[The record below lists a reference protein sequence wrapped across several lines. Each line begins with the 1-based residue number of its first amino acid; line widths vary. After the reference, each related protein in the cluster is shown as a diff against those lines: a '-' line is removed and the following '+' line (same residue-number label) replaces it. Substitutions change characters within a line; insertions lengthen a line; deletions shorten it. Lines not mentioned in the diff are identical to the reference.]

1 MKKRIHAFLL
11 AVVMLFTLV
20 VPTFAQSITLAASTT
35 AVKAGED
42 VTVTVSF
49 DEDLADVSGL
59 QMLLHFNSDLFTF
72 KSAEEFD
79 TSAYV
84 IQNAKG
90 TDPDRYMVINWASL
104 RGKGTIKAGK
114 YVACTF
120 TAKENIAD
128 ASTAEFTAEVNM
140 EETSMAP
147 GAADPVYDNSIL
159 SVTVTPAAPAV
170 EGYAVAASAVN
181 PSVTVNE
188 DAQVAL
194 RVTNSDA
201 AAYNAYYME
210 VSYDSAKL
218 TYKSINTDVSVT
230 DNGGVLKIAG
240 YGADRTC
247 GTDNIVLTFTAKA
260 TGEAKVAVTSAKVD
274 AKANAVE
281 KDAPAA
287 TITTDEATITVG
299 GYQVTLPDAFTGAA
313 AATPGESYTFTAK
326 DTSRKYDFTGS
337 TMNGEAVTVIDNGD
351 GIYTIENVTGA
362 LVIIAEEKA
371 AMVTINLTNN
381 TAATVSGLADGQ
393 QVEPDVALN
402 FMAIDMSGK
411 ELVVTINGETLAPAG
426 SQMGRYTYTIPAEKV
441 TGDVLNVVIS
451 YKAEDKATI
460 VETGDWTDVTNR
472 GGWTQ
477 SGDQVAAGTNLNF
490 TMTQQEGY
498 TYTVTVNGTAL
509 TGQSRQGTNFYTYTI
524 DGATYVKAGETTTIS
539 ITKTAAQPA
548 YTVTVSEYLKL
559 DGRSV
564 FLITAVGDVAEGKLL
579 AYDGN
584 AMYWSEKYND
594 GKGAYVW
601 LVSSDKALAEVQA
614 EETAAKLTVID
625 ANETNKVSVSYN
637 GDVNLTGTADI
648 NDAQLVWNMY
658 NAEYKAD
665 TDFQTVNRLKYL
677 SADMNGDGKLDTTD
691 AAAIVAALINQ

>member
-1 MKKRIHAFLL
+1 
-11 AVVMLFTLV
+11 MLFTLV
-20 VPTFAQSITLAASTT
+20 VPAFAQSITLAASTT

-59 QMLLHFNSDLFTF
+59 QMLLHFNSDLFRF

-104 RGKGTIKAGK
+104 RGKGTIKAGE

-140 EETSMAP
+140 AETSMAP

-170 EGYAVAASAVN
+170 EGYAVAASALN
-181 PSVTVNE
+181 ASVTVGE

-194 RVTNSDA
+194 RITNSDA
-201 AAYNAYYME
+201 EKYNAYYME
-210 VSYDSAKL
+210 ISYDSAKL
-218 TYKSINTDVSVT
+218 TYKGINTDASVT

-240 YGADRTC
+240 YGADKAC
-247 GTDNIVLTFTAKA
+247 GTDDIVLTFTANS

-274 AKANAVE
+274 AKVNAVE
-281 KDAPAA
+281 NDAPSATVTATEAA
-287 TITTDEATITVG
+287 ITVG
-299 GYQVTLPDAFTGAA
+299 GYQVTLPDGFTGAPA
-313 AATPGESYTFTAK
+313 AKPGESYTFTATDPSK
-326 DTSRKYDFTGS
+326 KYDFSGS
-337 TMNGEAVTVIDNGD
+337 TMNGETATVIDNGD
-351 GIYTIENVTGA
+351 GTYTIENVTGA
-362 LVIIAEEKA
+362 LEIKA
-371 AMVTINLTNN
+371 VAMVTVHLDNQ
-381 TAATVSGLADGQ
+381 TAATVTGLTNGQ
-393 QVEPDVALN
+393 TVKPGTAIS
-402 FMAIDMSGK
+402 FMAVDMTTNK
-411 ELVVTINGETLAPAG
+411 ELVTTVNGKTLAPAG
-426 SQMGRYTYTIPAEKV
+426 VQTGRYTYTIPADQV

-451 YKAEDKATI
+451 YKAEDNATI
-460 VETGDWTDVTNR
+460 IEDGDWTDVVYRT
-472 GGWTQ
+472 GWTK
-477 SGDQVAAGTNLNF
+477 SGDQVDAGTNLNF
-490 TMTQQEGY
+490 TMNQQEGY
-498 TYTVTVNGTAL
+498 TYTVTVNGTPLEGAVRPGSS
-509 TGQSRQGTNFYTYTI
+509 TYTYVI
-524 DGATYVKAGETTTIS
+524 NGATYVKAGETTTIS

-559 DGRSV
+559 DGQSL
-564 FLITAVGDVAEGKLL
+564 FLITAAGDVADGKLL

-601 LVSSDKALAEVQA
+601 LVSSDKPLAEVQA

-625 ANETNKVSVSYN
+625 ATETNKVGVSYN

-677 SADMNGDGKLDTTD
+677 SADMNADGTLDTKD
-691 AAAIVAALINQ
+691 AAAIVAALTK